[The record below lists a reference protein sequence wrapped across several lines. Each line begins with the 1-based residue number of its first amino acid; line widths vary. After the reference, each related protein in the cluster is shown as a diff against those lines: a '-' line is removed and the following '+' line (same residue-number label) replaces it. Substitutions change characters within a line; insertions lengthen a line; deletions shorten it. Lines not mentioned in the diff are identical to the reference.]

1 VRILANPIFLRAAV
15 VFICATSAFLI
26 ALVFMRKLRQSITDE
41 ADISSTPST
50 SLESLPLQLYST
62 VIQELKQQKRE
73 LQAQSQAEQH
83 RARTT
88 DTFGHAVLSNLS
100 SGVLVF
106 GMNGLVKSSNPA
118 AKDILGFASTTGMN
132 AESIFRGAMVSR
144 DTAAPGSIS
153 SVSVADE
160 VDAVLREGSARRQVE
175 AEYETPAGEERFIA
189 VTVSPIPGTDPASD
203 ADLLGVVCLIN
214 DLSELSRVRRQLELQ
229 AEISAGMAL
238 KLHTSLATI
247 SACAQQIS
255 GSRDAELSRRLA
267 SDITAEAAQLEA
279 TLGGFLIDKA
289 ATRSAAAGAGSVTT
303 NL

>member
-26 ALVFMRKLRQSITDE
+26 AVIFMRKLRQSIHDE
-41 ADISSTPST
+41 ADISSGPST
-50 SLESLPLQLYST
+50 SLETLPLHLYST
-62 VIQELKQQKRE
+62 VIQELKQQKHE
-73 LQAQSQAEQH
+73 LLVQSQAEQH

-144 DTAAPGSIS
+144 DAAAPGGIS

-160 VDAVLREGSARRQVE
+160 VDAVLREGSARRRVE

-189 VTVSPIPGTDPASD
+189 VTVSPIPGADPGAD
-203 ADLLGVVCLIN
+203 ADLLGIVCLIN
-214 DLSELSRVRRQLELQ
+214 DLSELARARRQLELQ
-229 AEISAGMAL
+229 AEISAEMAL

-247 SACAQQIS
+247 SSCAQQLA
-255 GSRDAELSRRLA
+255 GSHDAERSRRLA
-267 SDITAEAAQLEA
+267 SDITEEAAQLEA
-279 TLGGFLIDKA
+279 TLGGFLSDKA
-289 ATRSAAAGAGSVTT
+289 AARSAVAGAGSATT
-303 NL
+303 NS

>member
-1 VRILANPIFLRAAV
+1 MAIGPGRLPPLSNALWRLSWQHGPVRIFLRQSIPALVHEALVRILANPIFLRAAV

-118 AKDILGFASTTGMN
+118 AKDILGFASTAGMN

-144 DTAAPGSIS
+144 DAAAPGSIS

-189 VTVSPIPGTDPASD
+189 V
-203 ADLLGVVCLIN
+203 
-214 DLSELSRVRRQLELQ
+214 
-229 AEISAGMAL
+229 
-238 KLHTSLATI
+238 
-247 SACAQQIS
+247 
-255 GSRDAELSRRLA
+255 
-267 SDITAEAAQLEA
+267 
-279 TLGGFLIDKA
+279 
-289 ATRSAAAGAGSVTT
+289 
-303 NL
+303 